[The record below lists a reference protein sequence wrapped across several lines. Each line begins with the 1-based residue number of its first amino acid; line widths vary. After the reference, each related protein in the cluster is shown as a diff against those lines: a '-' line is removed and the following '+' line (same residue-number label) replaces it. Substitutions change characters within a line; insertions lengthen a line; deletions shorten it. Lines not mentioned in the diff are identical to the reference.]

1 MLSIRPP
8 LGLSRAVWLCGLVC
22 NVSAAAESA
31 AAPID
36 PATNPP
42 VRPEEVERDRALQK
56 LDASEQRVTRTT
68 EALRQCREQQARHAT
83 SRDDKV
89 AALQAEVTR
98 LGRALADETKRVE
111 ALARERNALR
121 EMQRGVA
128 R

>member
-1 MLSIRPP
+1 MFGWTTHKR
-8 LGLSRAVWLCGLVC
+8 
-22 NVSAAAESA
+22 AAEALRAKEDLLRTGFEELIAERDA
-31 AAPID
+31 AIRLAR
-36 PATNPP
+36 A
-42 VRPEEVERDRALQK
+42 ERDRALQK

-121 EMQRGVA
+121 ELLRGVA

>member
-1 MLSIRPP
+1 MF
-8 LGLSRAVWLCGLVC
+8 GLTTHKRAADALRAKEDLLRAGFGELIAERD
-22 NVSAAAESA
+22 AA
-31 AAPID
+31 
-36 PATNPP
+36 
-42 VRPEEVERDRALQK
+42 VRLARAERDRALQK